1 MDGVKMEMEV
11 ETAVLFVENL
21 ADTCLFNV
29 ISFGSEYS
37 FMFPDSS
44 VSCSTQNK

>member
-21 ADTCLFNV
+21 TDSCLFNV
-29 ISFGSEYS
+29 SFGSEYS
-37 FMFPDSS
+37 FMFPDGS